1 MILSFQWVI
10 NYSSVIVVNRK
21 TKQMNEWNKVRE
33 GCFWMPILNRWKM
46 CLAFDEKK
54 NLLTF
59 LISWPKGL
67 EFWTYINVSW
77 IVWHLD
83 YWKIVFFFSKTNCE
97 LKKCEFKSN
106 FPAKE
111 DQCFNFDKLIFFPR
125 RFEKKTFT
133 RHVKCSSWQ
142 FTNSQN

>member
-54 NLLTF
+54 KPFNVPNFMTQGFGVLDVHKCFVNCLTSGLL
-59 LISWPKGL
+59 K
-67 EFWTYINVSW
+67 NC
-77 IVWHLD
+77 
-83 YWKIVFFFSKTNCE
+83 FFFSKTNCE